1 MEEIQL
7 NEKMPALQQIPIES
21 KQYFFDKKI
30 NKIDVNFATEED
42 MLLLLLNIFLHDFA
56 HDYNLNTIER
66 SIRSIT
72 TDLETMNIPI
82 GNSVIK
88 VFKNKLMDR
97 EPYMYD
103 DNKYVNV
110 DTENDTIQST
120 YYENLY
126 KSEINKHSKNFEQ
139 SGGEN
144 MQNDPEEFTKI
155 AIHEKGNIDYELIT
169 NKC

>member
-1 MEEIQL
+1 
-7 NEKMPALQQIPIES
+7 
-21 KQYFFDKKI
+21 
-30 NKIDVNFATEED
+30 

-56 HDYNLNTIER
+56 HDYNFNTIER

-126 KSEINKHSKNFEQ
+126 KSEINKHRKNFEQ

-144 MQNDPEEFTKI
+144 MQNEIFY
-155 AIHEKGNIDYELIT
+155 AI
-169 NKC
+169 